1 MEMIRKH
8 VYFSGKVQGV
18 YFRYNTKK
26 KAKKESVTG
35 WVKNLK
41 DGRVEAVFEG
51 PKDKVNE
58 VIRWCGEEQP
68 HAVVRDIEERKEE
81 FEGSFDSFRIRR
93 I

>member
-1 MEMIRKH
+1 MIRRH

-26 KAKKESVTG
+26 KAENEDVTG
-35 WVKNLK
+35 WVQNLE

-51 PKDKVNE
+51 PKDRVSE
-58 VIRWCGEEQP
+58 VIRWCSDEQP
-68 HAVVRDIEERKEE
+68 HAEVQNVEVFEEEYQ
-81 FEGSFDSFRIRR
+81 GNFDSFRIKH